1 MFPLIIHI
9 FLLIIGFVLLIKG
22 ADFFVDSASQIAL
35 HFHVSELIIGLTIV
49 AFGTSLPEAAVSITS
64 AYTGTTGIAI
74 GNIIGSNIANV
85 LLILGISGIIGQL
98 TVQKKTFYFEIPYV
112 IVATILL
119 LTLGYFGQSLS
130 FMDGVILWLFFIVFL
145 VYLYHSAKQQKEEQS
160 ESKQQTSIIK
170 LLFYVVFSLV
180 CIIVGSEVT
189 VDAARYIAAQLGM
202 SERLIGLTIVAVGT
216 SLPELMTS
224 LVASYKGKNDIA
236 VGNIIGSN
244 IFNILFVLGTASLVA
259 PHGIAFD
266 VQFILDGIIAIG
278 AVVLF
283 MIFIDKDMILRKY
296 GALVMLIGYI
306 IYIISLI

>member
-1 MFPLIIHI
+1 MIIHI

-130 FMDGVILWLFFIVFL
+130 FMDGVILWLFFIIFL
-145 VYLYHSAKQQKEEQS
+145 VYLYHSAKQQKEKQGET
-160 ESKQQTSIIK
+160 KQQTSIIK

-259 PHGIAFD
+259 PRGIAFD

-283 MIFIDKDMILRKY
+283 MIFTYKDMILRKY
-296 GALVMLIGYI
+296 GALVMLVGYI

>member
-1 MFPLIIHI
+1 
-9 FLLIIGFVLLIKG
+9 
-22 ADFFVDSASQIAL
+22 
-35 HFHVSELIIGLTIV
+35 
-49 AFGTSLPEAAVSITS
+49 
-64 AYTGTTGIAI
+64 
-74 GNIIGSNIANV
+74 
-85 LLILGISGIIGQL
+85 
-98 TVQKKTFYFEIPYV
+98 
-112 IVATILL
+112 
-119 LTLGYFGQSLS
+119 
-130 FMDGVILWLFFIVFL
+130 MDGVILWLFFIVFL

-278 AVVLF
+278 VVVLF